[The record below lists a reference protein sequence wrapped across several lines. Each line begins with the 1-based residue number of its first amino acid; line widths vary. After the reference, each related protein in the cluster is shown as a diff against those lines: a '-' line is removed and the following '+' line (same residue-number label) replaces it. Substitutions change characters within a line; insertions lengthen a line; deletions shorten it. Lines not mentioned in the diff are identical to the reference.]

1 MAITLTPTLPVNLAV
16 VLFSQMSNGDH
27 PIRLLLVED
36 DELSRE
42 LLALQVAAHGY
53 QVATADSG
61 EAALLHL
68 QQTQQGLPDAVLAD
82 LQMPGTSGLEL
93 ARLLRLASNCPGTI
107 LLAMSASRP
116 QQDLSGAYD
125 GFLLKPFT
133 MEQLAEALEQP
144 AEALTSRSA
153 AAPGAPEDPWP
164 DSAEAADPS
173 LDAVVYQQLSSSIPA
188 AQLQQLYALCIN
200 DAETRIGR
208 MRLAA
213 TDDDNA
219 TYRQQA
225 HAIKGGCGLVGAAQ
239 LRRLAAAAEE
249 RGIAPANHSASL
261 DEMLAACRRLRRILI
276 AHEYRA
282 TS

>member
-1 MAITLTPTLPVNLAV
+1 MK
-16 VLFSQMSNGDH
+16 NGDE

-68 QQTQQGLPDAVLAD
+68 QQTRQGLPDAVLAD

-93 ARLLRLASNCPGTI
+93 ARLLRVASASSGTI

-116 QQDLSGAYD
+116 QQDVSGAYD

-133 MEQLAEALEQP
+133 MGQLAEALEQP
-144 AEALTSRSA
+144 AGVLTSRSA
-153 AAPGAPEDPWP
+153 RAPGTPQDPLP
-164 DSAEAADPS
+164 DSAETADPS
-173 LDAVVYQQLSSSIPA
+173 LDAAVYQQLSGSIPA
-188 AQLQQLYALCIN
+188 AQLQQLYALCIS
-200 DAETRIGR
+200 DVETRIGR
-208 MRLAA
+208 MQLAA
-213 TDDDNA
+213 TGDDDA

-225 HAIKGGCGLVGAAQ
+225 HAIKGGCGMVGAVELQ
-239 LRRLAAAAEE
+239 RLAAAAEAQ
-249 RGIAPANHSASL
+249 GIARANHVASL